1 MRFEFNRHRK
11 QVTLTWTLPLSDM
24 EEVGY
29 ALQRAGLGPK
39 GEIRDRGF
47 YDDGTEILEAVWAF
61 TDDEESDSPGLR
73 ISVSDA

>member
-1 MRFEFNRHRK
+1 
-11 QVTLTWTLPLSDM
+11 M